1 MEAQASDGRAVRAA
15 RAAWVAQVC
24 GGAVL
29 RCLTD
34 KREELSSEAC
44 KKEVLYFEK
53 MEVNDYR

>member
-1 MEAQASDGRAVRAA
+1 MRVSVTK
-15 RAAWVAQVC
+15 VC

-34 KREELSSEAC
+34 KRDEISAEAC
-44 KKEVLYFEK
+44 KQEVLYFEK